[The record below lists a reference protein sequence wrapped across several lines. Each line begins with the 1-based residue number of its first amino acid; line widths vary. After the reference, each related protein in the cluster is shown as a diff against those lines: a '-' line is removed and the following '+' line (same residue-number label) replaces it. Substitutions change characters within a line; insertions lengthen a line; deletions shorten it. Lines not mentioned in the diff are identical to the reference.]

1 VKSQMTNIRKFLR
14 EAPWQLWTAQVA
26 AVVGIELKRN
36 LRRRRNVWLYLLTL
50 TPVLL
55 MAITAMQGSRPAF
68 KLEEDT
74 RVFAGI
80 FQLFYL
86 RLGIFFG
93 CMGLFTWLF
102 RGEIVQKSLHYYFL
116 APVRREVLVV
126 GKFLAG
132 LFTAWLFFGLSV
144 FLTFSFMYSHF
155 GDAGM
160 AYVLHGPGLAQ
171 LAAYLGVTLLA
182 CLGYGAIFVA
192 LSLFIKNPVI
202 PGVFVLL
209 WETFHPVFPALLQ
222 KFSVMFY
229 LRQLCPVSVPPEG
242 MLALFTVIVEPVSA
256 WIAVPGLLCLSVL
269 VLAVACV
276 RIRRMEISY
285 LAD

>member
-1 VKSQMTNIRKFLR
+1 MSRTAEWKDFLR

-26 AVVGIELKRN
+26 AILRVELKRN
-36 LRRRRNVWLYLLTL
+36 LRRRRTIWLYILALAPVFLIAVHTL
-50 TPVLL
+50 K
-55 MAITAMQGSRPAF
+55 ASSSIDD
-68 KLEEDT
+68 DT

-80 FQLFYL
+80 FQFFYL
-86 RLGIFFG
+86 RLAIFFG
-93 CMGLFTWLF
+93 CMGMFTWLF

-132 LFTAWLFFGLSV
+132 LLTTWIFFGGSVLLSGV
-144 FLTFSFMYSHF
+144 LIY
-155 GDAGM
+155 GDLGSDGT
-160 AYVLHGPGLAQ
+160 AYVLHGRGLEE

-182 CLGYGAIFVA
+182 CLGYGTIFVA
-192 LSLFIKNPVI
+192 LSLFIRNPII

-229 LRQLCPVSVPPEG
+229 LRQLCPVAVPPTG
-242 MLALFTVIVEPVSA
+242 TLSLFTVIVEPVSA
-256 WIAVPGLLCLSVL
+256 WIAVPGLFCLSL
-269 VLAVACV
+269 LILAVACLK
-276 RIRRMEISY
+276 IRRIEVSY
-285 LAD
+285 SAD

>member
-1 VKSQMTNIRKFLR
+1 MSRLASLRKFLR

-26 AVVGIELKRN
+26 AILGVELKRN
-36 LRRRRNVWLYLLTL
+36 LGRRRSIWLYLLTL
-50 TPVLL
+50 APVALIGAH
-55 MAITAMQGSRPAF
+55 AIQSPFGTHCTLDG
-68 KLEEDT
+68 DT
-74 RVFAGI
+74 NILAGI
-80 FQLFYL
+80 FQFFYL

-116 APVRREVLVV
+116 SPVRREVLVV
-126 GKFLAG
+126 AKFLAG
-132 LFTAWLFFGLSV
+132 LVTAGFFFGLSV
-144 FLTFSFMYSHF
+144 LLSFSLMYGHF
-155 GDAGM
+155 GAPGV
-160 AYVLHGPGLAQ
+160 AYVFHGPGLGQ

-229 LRQLCPVSVPPEG
+229 LRQLCPVAVPQEG
-242 MLALFTVIVEPVSA
+242 VLALFAVIVEPVSA
-256 WIAVPGLLCLSVL
+256 WIAVPGLLCLSMVVL
-269 VLAVACV
+269 VIACLK
-276 RIRRMEISY
+276 IRRMEISY

>member
-1 VKSQMTNIRKFLR
+1 MTDLKKFLR
-14 EAPWQLWTAQVA
+14 EAPWQLWTAQVLTIL
-26 AVVGIELKRN
+26 GIELKRN
-36 LRRRRNVWLYLLTL
+36 LRRRRSIWLYLLAGA
-50 TPVLL
+50 PVLL
-55 MAITAMQGSRPAF
+55 IAIHALQTSNGYWAIDD
-68 KLEEDT
+68 DT

-80 FQLFYL
+80 FQLFFL
-86 RLGIFFG
+86 RLGIFFA

-102 RGEIVQKSLHYYFL
+102 RGEVVQKSLHYYFL

-132 LFTAWLFFGLSV
+132 LATTWIFLGSSVLLS
-144 FLTFSFMYSHF
+144 FCLMYSHF
-155 GDAGM
+155 GSAGR
-160 AYVLHGPGLAQ
+160 AYVLHGPGLGQ
-171 LAAYLGVTLLA
+171 LIAYVGVTLLA

-192 LSLFIKNPVI
+192 MGLFIRNPII

-229 LRQLCPVSVPPEG
+229 LQQLCPVRVPSEG
-242 MLALFTVIVEPVSA
+242 LSALFTVIVEPVSA
-256 WIAVPGLLCLSVL
+256 WLAVPGLLCLSALIL
-269 VLAVACV
+269 VVACL

>member
-1 VKSQMTNIRKFLR
+1 MNRLMDLRKFLR
-14 EAPWQLWTAQVA
+14 DAPWQLWTAQVA
-26 AVVGIELKRN
+26 AVVRIELRRN
-36 LRRRRNVWLYLLTL
+36 LRQRRSLWLYVLAAL
-50 TPVLL
+50 PVLA
-55 MAITAMQGSRPAF
+55 MAIRAMQPLGGYEAM
-68 KLEEDT
+68 EDST
-74 RVFAGI
+74 REFASN
-80 FQLFYL
+80 FQLAYL
-86 RLGIFFG
+86 RLCIFFG

-116 APVRREVLVV
+116 EPLRREVLVV

-132 LFTAWLFFGLSV
+132 FLTSGLFFGLSV
-144 FLTFSFMYSHF
+144 LLSFLLAYAHF
-155 GDAGM
+155 GAAGT
-160 AYVLHGPGLAQ
+160 AYVFHQPGIGQ
-171 LAAYLGVTLLA
+171 LAAYVGVTLLA

-192 LSLFIKNPVI
+192 LSLFIRNPII

-209 WETFHPVFPALLQ
+209 WETFHPVFPAILQ

-229 LRQLCPVSVPPEG
+229 LRQMCPVAVPPEG

-256 WIAVPGLLCLSVL
+256 WIAVPGLVCLSIL

-276 RIRRMEISY
+276 KIRKMEISY

>member
-1 VKSQMTNIRKFLR
+1 MSRLADLKFLR

-26 AVVGIELKRN
+26 AILGIELKRN
-36 LRRRRNVWLYLLTL
+36 LLRRRSVWLYLLAASPVVLIAIRATSRHGEYWTL
-50 TPVLL
+50 
-55 MAITAMQGSRPAF
+55 
-68 KLEEDT
+68 EDDT
-74 RVFAGI
+74 RLFAYL
-80 FQLFYL
+80 FQIFYL
-86 RLGIFFG
+86 SLGIFFG

-132 LFTAWLFFGLSV
+132 LVTAAIFFGLSV
-144 FLTFSFMYSHF
+144 LLCFCLTYAHF
-155 GDAGM
+155 GSADP
-160 AYVLHGPGLAQ
+160 AYSLHGAGLGH
-171 LAAYLGVTLLA
+171 LMAYLGVTLLA

-192 LSLFIKNPVI
+192 LSLFVKNPII

-209 WETFHPVFPALLQ
+209 WETFHTVLPALLQ

-229 LRQLCPVSVPPEG
+229 LRQMCPVAVPNEG
-242 MLALFTVIVEPVSA
+242 AMALFTVIVEPVPA
-256 WIAVPGLLCLSVL
+256 WIAVPGLLCLSIL
-269 VLAVACV
+269 ILIVACLRV
-276 RIRRMEISY
+276 RKMEISY

>member
-1 VKSQMTNIRKFLR
+1 VSRTAKWKDFLR

-26 AVVGIELKRN
+26 AILRVELKRN
-36 LRRRRNVWLYLLTL
+36 LRRRRTIWLYILALA
-50 TPVLL
+50 PVLL
-55 MAITAMQGSRPAF
+55 IAVHTLKASSSIDD
-68 KLEEDT
+68 DT

-80 FQLFYL
+80 FQFFYL
-86 RLGIFFG
+86 RMAIFFG
-93 CMGLFTWLF
+93 CMGMFTWLF

-116 APVRREVLVV
+116 TPVRREVLVV

-132 LFTAWLFFGLSV
+132 LLTTWIFFGGSVLLSGV
-144 FLTFSFMYSHF
+144 SIY
-155 GDAGM
+155 GDLGSEGT
-160 AYVLHGPGLAQ
+160 AYVLHGRGLEE

-182 CLGYGAIFVA
+182 CLGYGTIFVA
-192 LSLFIKNPVI
+192 LSLFIRNPII

-229 LRQLCPVSVPPEG
+229 LRQLCPVAVPPTG
-242 MLALFTVIVEPVSA
+242 TLSLFTVIVEPVSA
-256 WIAVPGLLCLSVL
+256 WIAVPGLFCLSL
-269 VLAVACV
+269 LILAVACLK
-276 RIRRMEISY
+276 IRRMEVSY

>member
-1 VKSQMTNIRKFLR
+1 VSRTAEWKDFLR

-26 AVVGIELKRN
+26 AILRVELKRN
-36 LRRRRNVWLYLLTL
+36 LRRRRTIWLYILALA
-50 TPVLL
+50 PVLL
-55 MAITAMQGSRPAF
+55 IAVHTLKASSSIDD
-68 KLEEDT
+68 DT

-80 FQLFYL
+80 FQFFYL
-86 RLGIFFG
+86 RLAIFFG
-93 CMGLFTWLF
+93 CMGMFTWLF

-116 APVRREVLVV
+116 TPVRREVLVV

-132 LFTAWLFFGLSV
+132 LLTTWIFFGGSVLLSGV
-144 FLTFSFMYSHF
+144 LIY
-155 GDAGM
+155 GDLGSEGT
-160 AYVLHGPGLAQ
+160 AYVLHGRGLEE

-182 CLGYGAIFVA
+182 CLGYGTIFVA
-192 LSLFIKNPVI
+192 LSLFIRNPII

-229 LRQLCPVSVPPEG
+229 LRQLCPVAVPPTG
-242 MLALFTVIVEPVSA
+242 TLSLFTVIVEPVSA
-256 WIAVPGLLCLSVL
+256 WIAVPGLFCLSL
-269 VLAVACV
+269 PILAVACLK
-276 RIRRMEISY
+276 IRRMEVSY